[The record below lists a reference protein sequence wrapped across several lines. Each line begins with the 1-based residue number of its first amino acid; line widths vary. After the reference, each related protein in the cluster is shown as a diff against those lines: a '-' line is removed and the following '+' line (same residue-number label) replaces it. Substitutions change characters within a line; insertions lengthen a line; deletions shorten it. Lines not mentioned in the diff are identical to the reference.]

1 MSNNK
6 IIQLKKMYSRS
17 KKSIVVGRRE
27 SNLAQ
32 LQTLLSELG
41 FTNQK
46 SKAA

>member
-1 MSNNK
+1 MSNSK
-6 IIQLKKMYSRS
+6 TIQLKKMYSRS
-17 KKSIVVGRRE
+17 KRCIVVGRRE
-27 SNLAQ
+27 SNLVQ